1 MLAFLLSPFFEEIY
15 SFWCTLNK
23 NVFDFMNFFKIS
35 DPAENSDNPSE
46 MIKDILVDVV
56 SSVVDHC
63 FVSKNTKF
71 MTTEQ
76 KSNRMI
82 KDCYIVF
89 RCLCKLSMK
98 PIPDGYP
105 DPKSHELRSKILSLQ
120 LLLGKFI
127 EILIICN
134 RSFSIIWEKIV
145 FALHYKR
152 L

>member
-1 MLAFLLSPFFEEIY
+1 
-15 SFWCTLNK
+15 
-23 NVFDFMNFFKIS
+23 MNFLTIS

-127 EILIICN
+127 EIWITYVQ
-134 RSFSIIWEKIV
+134 WEFFNNV
-145 FALHYKR
+145 GMNSLCTSEQALYSTFQN
-152 L
+152 